1 MTINVFEH
9 SVIQNAQL
17 PPNLKAAESLNNFE
31 DFLQTNWN
39 QRAIFYEDN
48 YKTSDQQFIK
58 FIRNNAIKTS
68 KYIGTIIYQGEKINI
83 FPKVFKEFKDDNDT
97 SNLTEKHLFHNIVNW
112 IEYCN
117 KFDYPFLNISAKLKD
132 SDSLMDLF
140 ITLYIGYV
148 SSSIERGL
156 YYQYIDQTDNLKVIK
171 GKFNVV
177 DYVTKKI
184 PYGQYNEFECSYSSF
199 EYDNLINR
207 IIKYTCNQLLKITS
221 GKNLKKLRRIMN
233 KLDQVTLTPCS
244 PNDCDNIRL
253 NNMQKQYK
261 IILSMSKM
269 ILLNKFSAY
278 DMDINESF
286 CFLFPT
292 ELLFEG
298 FIGGFMKETLT
309 NIGGK
314 VKLQQSNM
322 PLIEE
327 INYNDTSLGSAF
339 TMKHDIVATLGN
351 KIIILDTKYK
361 EISRFN
367 GDVKNVSKIIK
378 NEPKQTDLYQI
389 LEYARKRNIR
399 DVYLLYP
406 MYRYETK
413 EPYFPTGISKSESL
427 NINIHFIRLPFIFE
441 DDQDIKKTLKDIILD
456 FFYEKKQ

>member
-9 SVIQNAQL
+9 SVIQNSQL
-17 PPNLKAAESLNNFE
+17 PRNLRNVESLNCFE

-48 YKTSDQQFIK
+48 YKTSKQQFIK
-58 FIRNNAIKTS
+58 FIRNNAIKTN
-68 KYIGTIIYQGEKINI
+68 KYIGTIIYQSEKINI
-83 FPKVFKEFKDDNDT
+83 FPKVFKESKDDSNT

-117 KFDYPFLNISAKLKD
+117 KFDYPFLNINAELKD

-177 DYVTKKI
+177 DYITKKI
-184 PYGQYNEFECSYSSF
+184 PCGQYNEFECSYSSF

-207 IIKYTCNQLLKITS
+207 IIKYTCNQLLKITF
-221 GKNLKKLRRIMN
+221 GKNFKKLCRIMN
-233 KLDQVTLTPCS
+233 KLDQVTLISCN

-269 ILLNKFSAY
+269 ILLNKFSDY

-309 NIGGK
+309 DIGGK
-314 VKLQQSNM
+314 VKLQQSDM

-327 INYNDTSLGSAF
+327 INYNNASLGSAF

-361 EISRFN
+361 EISRFD
-367 GDVKNVSKIIK
+367 GDVNNVSKIIK
-378 NEPKQTDLYQI
+378 NEPKQTDLYQV
-389 LEYARKRNIR
+389 LEYARKRNVS

-413 EPYFPTGISKSESL
+413 EPYFPTGISKSQSL

-441 DDQDIKKTLKDIILD
+441 DDNQDTKKILKNIILD
-456 FFYEKKQ
+456 FFYEKK